1 MRWRWSTR
9 QCNAS
14 ILLGLHS
21 TKSLTRLMLSNMV
34 FSESGPYVVKVLCSQ
49 SLMFLESFSFGGAKE
64 VWAREE
70 RTRGLGHGAWA
81 AGAMKFSETALPLYK
96 IDWNLCKW
104 SDRENNS
111 FGLSLQDMRS
121 WVAFAWWIL
130 WVLVAILMS
139 LINLIYEFGES
150 YSSYMSVYCAY
161 ESYEFCVSLMSLMSL
176 GCVCVC
182 VSVYIGIS
190 ICLSKF
196 CVYKRSAHSVR
207 LCCVGRKL
215 RAVFFL
221 LDRQDLS
228 RLNSLYKSCDVLH
241 NFSWALE
248 VVACT
253 SLNVFLSLRI

>member
-1 MRWRWSTR
+1 
-9 QCNAS
+9 
-14 ILLGLHS
+14 
-21 TKSLTRLMLSNMV
+21 
-34 FSESGPYVVKVLCSQ
+34 
-49 SLMFLESFSFGGAKE
+49 
-64 VWAREE
+64 
-70 RTRGLGHGAWA
+70 
-81 AGAMKFSETALPLYK
+81 
-96 IDWNLCKW
+96 
-104 SDRENNS
+104 
-111 FGLSLQDMRS
+111 
-121 WVAFAWWIL
+121 
-130 WVLVAILMS
+130 
-139 LINLIYEFGES
+139 
-150 YSSYMSVYCAY
+150 MSVYCAY

-196 CVYKRSAHSVR
+196 CVYELSAHSVR
-207 LCCVGRKL
+207 LCCVGRKF

>member
-14 ILLGLHS
+14 IILGLHS

-121 WVAFAWWIL
+121 WIAFAWWIL

-139 LINLIYEFGES
+139 LINLIWVWWILFILYECLLCVRVLWVLRES
-150 YSSYMSVYCAY
+150 Y
-161 ESYEFCVSLMSLMSL
+161 ESYESWL
-176 GCVCVC
+176 CVCVC
-182 VSVYIGIS
+182 
-190 ICLSKF
+190 
-196 CVYKRSAHSVR
+196 
-207 LCCVGRKL
+207 LCIYRHFHL
-215 RAVFFL
+215 PF
-221 LDRQDLS
+221 
-228 RLNSLYKSCDVLH
+228 
-241 NFSWALE
+241 
-248 VVACT
+248 
-253 SLNVFLSLRI
+253 